1 MPRTYRRPVGAR
13 KYKDY
18 TDENLAKAVDAVR
31 NGLSLRQAAEQYCI
45 SRTAIT
51 TAVRGKPNK
60 VGRPCI
66 LSAGEEQQLVE
77 CVTLSGDWG
86 FPLSTFDIRLIVKGF
101 LDRSGRTEKRLTNN
115 MPGNDFVVSFLKRH
129 GEELSNRLC
138 QNIKRSR
145 AAINE
150 ETVNRY
156 FDELTTTLEGI
167 DPGMIVNYDETN
179 MTDDPG
185 RKKVIV
191 RRGMR
196 HPERII
202 DSSKASTSVMFAG
215 SADGILL
222 PPYITYKAVNL
233 YDTWTENGPKGA
245 VYNRSK
251 SGWFTLQ
258 IFEDWFRK
266 IAIPYFKK
274 FDKDVSKAII
284 GDNLASHI
292 SLDIINECKMN
303 NIKFVL
309 LPPNSTHYTQPLD
322 VAFFRPLKIKWR
334 QTLNDW
340 KEKNR
345 GTIPKD
351 KFPRLLK
358 KCIDDIGDE
367 NIEKNL
373 KSGFRASGITP
384 VDREQIL
391 KRLPDGRKEKERE
404 NPDVSG
410 NNWAA
415 TLQTYL
421 QQSRALDTE
430 PVKEK
435 KKKLSVPA
443 GKGVQAD
450 ALEEYAS
457 IDDPKDPQPCSSKQG
472 QQKEVS
478 RRLHCFELRQLA

>member
-1 MPRTYRRPVGAR
+1 MKIKSYNR

-51 TAVRGKPNK
+51 TAVRGNPNK

-77 CVTLSGDWG
+77 CVTLAGDWG

-138 QNIKRSR
+138 QNIKRRR

-215 SADGILL
+215 SADRILL

-233 YDTWTENGPKGA
+233 
-245 VYNRSK
+245 
-251 SGWFTLQ
+251 
-258 IFEDWFRK
+258 
-266 IAIPYFKK
+266 
-274 FDKDVSKAII
+274 
-284 GDNLASHI
+284 
-292 SLDIINECKMN
+292 
-303 NIKFVL
+303 
-309 LPPNSTHYTQPLD
+309 
-322 VAFFRPLKIKWR
+322 
-334 QTLNDW
+334 
-340 KEKNR
+340 
-345 GTIPKD
+345 
-351 KFPRLLK
+351 
-358 KCIDDIGDE
+358 
-367 NIEKNL
+367 
-373 KSGFRASGITP
+373 
-384 VDREQIL
+384 
-391 KRLPDGRKEKERE
+391 
-404 NPDVSG
+404 
-410 NNWAA
+410 
-415 TLQTYL
+415 
-421 QQSRALDTE
+421 
-430 PVKEK
+430 
-435 KKKLSVPA
+435 
-443 GKGVQAD
+443 
-450 ALEEYAS
+450 
-457 IDDPKDPQPCSSKQG
+457 
-472 QQKEVS
+472 
-478 RRLHCFELRQLA
+478 